1 MRVAV
6 VGAGITGLATAYEL
20 VRAGHEVRCFEAGSP
35 MAARSVGDTRIFRLA
50 HTDPSLVSLAAEARA
65 GWDAWS
71 AAAGQPLVGR
81 EGTVVSGDVAAR
93 ASAMAA
99 AGAPHAVVDE
109 RPSLP
114 APGAVGPFLVD
125 PSGGVI
131 RARAAG
137 EFLRAGVPVV
147 ASRVLAVAP
156 DGLVTAASGEER
168 FDAVVL
174 AAGAGTAALAAGCG
188 IDVPA
193 EQAHHARF
201 TFPLRDPAAAPPA
214 WIDRSGGW
222 RAGFTSYGHLVRPG
236 FWAIGGHPPDLDES
250 WATGRE
256 AVTAASRK
264 AVLGYVTEHVTDL
277 RPEVVETVYCTFPP
291 GLGDGVHTASA
302 GRVSAVWGD
311 NLFKF
316 APVIGRMV
324 AAATISGTDRG

>member
-6 VGAGITGLATAYEL
+6 VGAGIVGSATAHTL
-20 VRAGHEVRCFEAGSP
+20 VGAGHEVRCFEAGSP

-50 HTDPSLVSLAAEARA
+50 HTDPSLVSLAADARA

-71 AAAGQPLVGR
+71 AAAGEPLVGR
-81 EGTVVSGDVAAR
+81 EGTVVGGDVAAW

-99 AGAPHAVVDE
+99 AGAPHTVTDD
-109 RPSLP
+109 RPPLP
-114 APGAVGPFLVD
+114 APEAVGPFLVD
-125 PSGGVI
+125 PSGGVV
-131 RARAAG
+131 RARATG
-137 EFLRAGVPVV
+137 EFLLADVPVV
-147 ASRVLAVAP
+147 ASPVLAVSA
-156 DGLVTAASGEER
+156 DGDVVTASGRER

-201 TFPLRDPAAAPPA
+201 TFPLRDPAATPPC

-222 RAGFTSYGHLVRPG
+222 RTGFTSYGHLVRPG

-250 WATGRE
+250 WAAGRE
-256 AVTAASRK
+256 AVTEASRR
-264 AVLGYVTEHVTDL
+264 AVLAYVSEHVTHL
-277 RPEVVETVYCTFPP
+277 RPEVVETVYCAFPP

-316 APVIGRMV
+316 APVIGRIM
-324 AAATISGTDRG
+324 AHAATGR